1 MPTYVYRCA
10 KCGEQLEAFQSF
22 SDPPLR
28 KHSDC
33 GGKLT
38 KVLSAAGIVLKGAGF
53 YKTDNRVGSSNG
65 SSKEKTKEAASSN
78 SGSSSGSESS
88 SSDST
93 SSGSGSSGSGS
104 SKPSTG
110 SNSSGSSGSSGSSR
124 GSEAKSA

>member
-1 MPTYVYRCA
+1 YVYRCA

-22 SDPPLR
+22 ADAPLR

-88 SSDST
+88 SSDSS
-93 SSGSGSSGSGS
+93 SSGSGSSGSAS
-104 SKPSTG
+104 PKPSTD
-110 SNSSGSSGSSGSSR
+110 SRSSSSSR
-124 GSEAKSA
+124 ESEAKSA

>member
-22 SDPPLR
+22 ADTPLR

-65 SSKEKTKEAASSN
+65 SSKEKTKEGASSN

-104 SKPSTG
+104 SKPATG
-110 SNSSGSSGSSGSSR
+110 SNSSGSSGSSR

>member
-22 SDPPLR
+22 ADAPLR

-53 YKTDNRVGSSNG
+53 YKTDNRVKSSNG
-65 SSKEKTKEAASSN
+65 SSKEKTKEAASN

-110 SNSSGSSGSSGSSR
+110 SNSSGASGSSGSSR